1 MDYNQLLL
9 LLQKKSIETGSSSC
23 IERKRK
29 IKSLEQ
35 VVYKRRNEIRQAM
48 HDDFGKPKL
57 EVDYTETYVVLA
69 EARHA
74 RRNLKQWLAAQPV
87 GTPLSLFGNRSE
99 IRLEPKG
106 VVLIISPWNFPFN
119 LSLIPVISAI
129 AAGNSVILKPSEHAI
144 QSARLISSII
154 KEAFPGG
161 EVLVVEGGPSVSQD
175 LIALPVDHIFFTG
188 STEVG
193 HKVMEA
199 AAKNLTSLTLEL
211 GGKSPVFIDKSANI
225 KTAAKSI
232 SWGRYLNAGQTCVA
246 PDYVLVHED
255 VAEKFITAIL
265 EESKKFSAE
274 HQGVMTKIAHS
285 GRLDRMASTIADA
298 QGNCERLLGGDIDF
312 EARVCSP
319 TIVINPAENSLVAKE
334 ETFGPILTLF
344 TVKNLDEALEKINS
358 REKPLSL
365 YIFSKSRKTQE
376 KIIAKTRAG
385 STVINQT
392 VIQFIN
398 SNLPFGGSGKS
409 GFGKTHGYHGFME
422 FTDQRAIMKKSL
434 PITSSLLVFPPY
446 TRLKEKV
453 AEIAMRWL

>member
-9 LLQKKSIETGSSSC
+9 LLQNKSIATGLSSC

-29 IKSLEQ
+29 IRRLEK
-35 VVYKRRNEIRQAM
+35 VVYRRRDEIRQAM
-48 HDDFGKPKL
+48 HDDFGKPRL
-57 EVDYTETYVVLA
+57 EVDYTETYVVLT
-69 EARHA
+69 EARHT
-74 RRNLKQWLAAQPV
+74 RRNLKQWLATQPV
-87 GTPLSLFGNRSE
+87 STPLSLFGNRSE
-99 IRLEPKG
+99 IRLESKG

-129 AAGNSVILKPSEHAI
+129 AAGNTVILKPSEHTA
-144 QSARLISSII
+144 QSARLLSSII
-154 KEAFPGG
+154 EEAFPDG
-161 EVLVVEGGPSVSQD
+161 EVVVVEGGPNVSQD

-225 KTAAKSI
+225 NTAAKSI

-255 VAEKFITAIL
+255 VAEKFIAAIH
-265 EESKKFSAE
+265 EESKKFSTE
-274 HQGVMTKIAHS
+274 YQGVMSKIAHS
-285 GRLDRMASTIADA
+285 GHLDRIASMIADS
-298 QGNCERLLGGDIDF
+298 QGNCERLIGGEIDF
-312 EARVCSP
+312 ETRVCSP
-319 TIVINPAENSLVAKE
+319 TIVINPAENSLVATE

-344 TVKNLDEALEKINS
+344 TVKNLDEAIENINS

-376 KIIAKTRAG
+376 KIIAETRAG

-392 VIQFIN
+392 VIHFNN

-434 PITSSLLVFPPY
+434 PITSSLLLFPPH